1 MPTQE
6 DGVGQ
11 VCRASL
17 FPGQGMVDLTVLD
30 RLRAPRVPA
39 GSISGDYSAS
49 LPRCEQTFASPRVE
63 NFPGRR
69 EHDAANRRVA
79 CQPGKLRHRQCG
91 SIVKSGRLCSGQN
104 RNVGFQSVH
113 RLTHTGFS
121 TSIERSSAVS
131 GAGKAL
137 RKRHPS
143 RAKNARHINVVESHC
158 ARLLPRDPR
167 RHPLLPLYTELDMVS
182 IFCSIFS
189 IAYSQSRPLQDVR
202 RRRLRT
208 SRATSARTSR
218 ASQAAQPR
226 RPNRA
231 TRTAHAANDAAHRR
245 RRFPPSQ
252 TAPPDRR
259 WPLDNRRE
267 RRQKQTAAGGSPTT
281 SPAHRGQRPEQPW
294 NEP

>member
-1 MPTQE
+1 
-6 DGVGQ
+6 
-11 VCRASL
+11 
-17 FPGQGMVDLTVLD
+17 
-30 RLRAPRVPA
+30 
-39 GSISGDYSAS
+39 
-49 LPRCEQTFASPRVE
+49 
-63 NFPGRR
+63 
-69 EHDAANRRVA
+69 
-79 CQPGKLRHRQCG
+79 
-91 SIVKSGRLCSGQN
+91 
-104 RNVGFQSVH
+104 
-113 RLTHTGFS
+113 
-121 TSIERSSAVS
+121 
-131 GAGKAL
+131 
-137 RKRHPS
+137 
-143 RAKNARHINVVESHC
+143 
-158 ARLLPRDPR
+158 
-167 RHPLLPLYTELDMVS
+167 MVS

-189 IAYSQSRPLQDVR
+189 IAYSQRRPLQDVR

-281 SPAHRGQRPEQPW
+281 SPAHRDRRKIHDLGEPSPPVPANRDLGAPAIQQAPPPPDPAHRGQRPEQPW
-294 NEP
+294 NERIGGSLWSFSLSKARAALERTLEPDVQNRRTVGRAHSLRNRQILAVAIPDALPGKQEGVGGKQVVDHV